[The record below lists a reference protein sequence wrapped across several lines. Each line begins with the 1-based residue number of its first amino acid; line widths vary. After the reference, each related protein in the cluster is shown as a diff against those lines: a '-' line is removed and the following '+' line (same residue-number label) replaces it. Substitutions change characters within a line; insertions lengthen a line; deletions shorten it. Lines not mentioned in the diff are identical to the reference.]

1 MALMENPVSRIRI
14 INSDLNS
21 CQFFLC
27 VLHPDRFLDDSDSQL
42 SSLGAYYDSG
52 RFFWLLNG
60 FKSRQEI
67 GALMVGL
74 AP

>member
-14 INSDLNS
+14 INSASNS
-21 CQFFLC
+21 CQFFSVFF
-27 VLHPDRFLDDSDSQL
+27 VLTDSSMFLTHSFHH
-42 SSLGAYYDSG
+42 LGLFMTVG
-52 RFFWLLNG
+52 GFFWLLNG

-67 GALMVGL
+67 GALMAGL